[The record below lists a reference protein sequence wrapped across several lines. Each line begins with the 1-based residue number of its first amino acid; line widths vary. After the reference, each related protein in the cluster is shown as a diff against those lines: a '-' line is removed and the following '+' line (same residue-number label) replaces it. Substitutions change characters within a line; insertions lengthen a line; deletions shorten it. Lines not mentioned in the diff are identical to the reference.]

1 MKDKVE
7 IRKIASR
14 SEAARILREFADQ
27 VEAGEVKVGDAV
39 VKLPESFECEL
50 EYKVKDGKRQVEVE
64 FEWQE

>member
-7 IRKIASR
+7 VKKITSR

-50 EYKVKDGKRQVEVE
+50 EYKVKDGKKQVEVE